1 MATSPPTIF
10 SESVTILLDTM
21 LEMPHSTLGAVVV
34 ADSVV
39 VVVVVVVDV
48 DVVVIVVVV
57 VVVDTVVI
65 SELCGVAQ
73 QRVKSPSSN
82 PHGDLMAA
90 NRYLRSDLVTPYL
103 MMAFST
109 GLQSLWTMN
118 WQEPCSLNGV

>member
-1 MATSPPTIF
+1 
-10 SESVTILLDTM
+10 
-21 LEMPHSTLGAVVV
+21 MPHSTLGAVVV

-39 VVVVVVVDV
+39 VVVVVVVVV
-48 DVVVIVVVV
+48 DVVVIVVVVV

-73 QRVKSPSSN
+73 QRVKSPASN

-90 NRYLRSDLVTPYL
+90 NKYLRRDFVTPYL

-118 WQEPCSLNGV
+118 WHDPCSRNGV